1 MIWQGD
7 EGEENVFMM
16 KGGYEKSDEI
26 IAQIEASSFT
36 GDTLIQS
43 GDNKVRIRKKDGTM
57 EVQLESGGKSDNPEK
72 EARIEIKKN

>member
-43 GDNKVRIRKKDGTM
+43 GDNKVRIRKKT
-57 EVQLESGGKSDNPEK
+57 EPWRCSSSLAASLITLKRK
-72 EARIEIKKN
+72 RA

>member
-43 GDNKVRIRKKDGTM
+43 GDNKVRIRKT
-57 EVQLESGGKSDNPEK
+57 EVF
-72 EARIEIKKN
+72 